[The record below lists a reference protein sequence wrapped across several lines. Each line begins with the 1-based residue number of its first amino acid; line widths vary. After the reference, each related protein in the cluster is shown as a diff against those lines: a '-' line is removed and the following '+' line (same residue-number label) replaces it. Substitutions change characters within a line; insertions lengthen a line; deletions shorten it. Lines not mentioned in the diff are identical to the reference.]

1 MNKKAVNLFATTLG
15 YGTAGGL
22 VGVGA
27 GIVSA
32 STFGKNQEEYEKLAH
47 NSQKANLVGGLI
59 GGLGVGMYKNGA
71 NKKVSLALAG
81 AGLLS
86 SFGAVGRDN
95 TNAAMIGLGALGA
108 AASFTRPVNK
118 FLTKGVYKSNKIQ
131 SHYTKVFS
139 DAYYR
144 MTT

>member
-1 MNKKAVNLFATTLG
+1 MNEKAVSLFATTLG
-15 YGTAGGL
+15 YGAAGGII
-22 VGVGA
+22 GVGA
-27 GIVSA
+27 GVVSA

-95 TNAAMIGLGALGA
+95 TNAAMLGLGALGA

-118 FLTKGVYKSNKIQ
+118 FLASSANKSNKLQ

-144 MTT
+144 IIR